1 MTDASDD
8 THNHLGHGRRDHGP
22 LCEQP
27 HTCPACEAGGTCVD
41 LFMHPICG
49 LVACNTEEDT

>member
-1 MTDASDD
+1 MSD
-8 THNHLGHGRRDHGP
+8 TPERLRHGRGDHGP

-27 HTCPACEAGGTCVD
+27 HTCPSCEAGGVCVD

-49 LVACNTEEDT
+49 LVACDSAED